1 MGLAG
6 PHTISCAR
14 QAVPLRSCAVSAFAL
29 VVPLF
34 DEAGRFEEYGG
45 QLVDWVRTRPAGSEL
60 VFVDDGSRDA
70 TAALVQA
77 LIAATPGVAVRLL
90 RRPHEGKGAA
100 VAAGLA
106 STGTPYAGFCDA
118 DLATPLHQLERILRV
133 AERGRTLAIGS
144 RDLATSTLIRPE
156 GRVREAL
163 GRTYNRLL
171 QATITP
177 GVVDTQCGAKVAS
190 REVWDRILPHCSE
203 KGFAW
208 DAEAIAVATALGVKV
223 QEVPIEWRH
232 DERSGVNLVRD
243 GAAMVLATPRIWR
256 SARRAR
262 QSAPPA
268 PGATAAS
275 PPPAAAVGGGP
286 TGEVFDDRNAG
297 LLMASDREH
306 WWFRSKAAFIAT
318 ALRRTDPGDAG
329 RGWLVDAGAGAGGV
343 TALLGWAP
351 ERVAV
356 LEGNG
361 ALVAQARRAH
371 GLAGVQA
378 EVGRLPVTG
387 GSAEVVCLLDVI
399 EHLVDPLP
407 ALREAARILS
417 SEGRLVVNVPA
428 HQWLWSAADES
439 LGHIRRYTRRSLRT
453 ELAEAGL
460 EPMLLGHVF
469 SWLVLPVWVTRRMAA
484 RGDAELGLDRRS
496 FAIDRT
502 AMVLTALERALL
514 GRVSAPLGTSVLCVA
529 RRR

>member
-1 MGLAG
+1 MSG
-6 PHTISCAR
+6 
-14 QAVPLRSCAVSAFAL
+14 AFAL

-70 TAALVQA
+70 TASMVDA
-77 LIAATPGVAVRLL
+77 LIAATPDVPVRLL

-106 STGTPYAGFCDA
+106 STGTPHAGFCDA
-118 DLATPLHQLERILRV
+118 DLATPLDQLERIVRV
-133 AERGRTLAIGS
+133 AMRGHTLAIGS
-144 RDLATSTLIRPE
+144 RDLATSKLLQPE

-190 REVWDRILPHCSE
+190 REVWERILPHCSE
-203 KGFAW
+203 MGFAW
-208 DAEAIAVATALGVKV
+208 DAEVIAVAGALGIEV

-232 DERSGVNLVRD
+232 DERSGVHLVRD
-243 GAAMVLATPRIWR
+243 GTAMVLATGRIWR
-256 SARRAR
+256 TARRVR
-262 QSAPPA
+262 QEASAVPVTSTTGDLGAPPA
-268 PGATAAS
+268 PATSGAPS
-275 PPPAAAVGGGP
+275 
-286 TGEVFDDRNAG
+286 GEVFDDRNAG
-297 LLMASDREH
+297 LLMAADREH

-318 ALRRTDPGDAG
+318 ALRRTDPGDVG

-356 LEGNG
+356 LEGNA
-361 ALVAQARRAH
+361 ALVSQARRAH

-378 EVGRLPVTG
+378 EVGSLPVSDR
-387 GSAEVVCLLDVI
+387 SAEVVCLLDVI

-407 ALREAARILS
+407 ALHEAARILAPG
-417 SEGRLVVNVPA
+417 GRLVVNVPA
-428 HQWLWSAADES
+428 HTWLWSAADES
-439 LGHIRRYTRRSLRT
+439 LGHIRRYTRTTLRAQ
-453 ELAEAGL
+453 LAQAGL
-460 EPMLLGHVF
+460 EPVLLSHVF
-469 SWLVLPVWVTRRMAA
+469 SWLVLPVWVTRRMASG
-484 RGDAELGLDRRS
+484 GDAELGLDRTS
-496 FAIDRT
+496 FVIDRA

-514 GRVSAPLGTSVLCVA
+514 GRVSTPLGTSVLCVA

>member
-1 MGLAG
+1 MTPA
-6 PHTISCAR
+6 I
-14 QAVPLRSCAVSAFAL
+14 AL

-34 DEAGRFEEYGG
+34 DEAGRFEEYGA
-45 QLVDWVRTRPAGSEL
+45 QLVDLIRTRPAGSEL
-60 VFVDDGSRDA
+60 VFVDDGSTDA
-70 TAALVQA
+70 TASMVEALV
-77 LIAATPGVAVRLL
+77 AASPGVAVRLL

-106 STGTPYAGFCDA
+106 STGAPLAGFCDA
-118 DLATPLHQLERILRV
+118 DLATPLDQLERIARV
-133 AERGRTLAIGS
+133 AVRGHTLAIGS
-144 RDLATSTLIRPE
+144 RDLATSKLLHPE

-190 REVWDRILPHCSE
+190 REVWARILPHCSE

-208 DAEAIAVATALGVKV
+208 DAEAIAVADALGIEV

-232 DERSGVNLVRD
+232 DERSGVHLVRD
-243 GAAMVLATPRIWR
+243 GAAMVLATRRIWR
-256 SARRAR
+256 TARRVR
-262 QSAPPA
+262 K
-268 PGATAAS
+268 AA
-275 PPPAAAVGGGP
+275 PAAPAVRAAGGDQGAP
-286 TGEVFDDRNAG
+286 ALPATSAMTSGEVFDDRNAG
-297 LLMASDREH
+297 LLMAADREH

-318 ALRRTDPGDAG
+318 ALRRTDPGDVG
-329 RGWLVDAGAGAGGV
+329 GGWLVDAGAGAGGV

-356 LEGNG
+356 LEGNA

-378 EVGRLPVTG
+378 EVGSLPVSDR
-387 GSAEVVCLLDVI
+387 SAEVVCLLDVI

-407 ALREAARILS
+407 ALHEAARVLS
-417 SEGRLVVNVPA
+417 PAGRLVVNVPA
-428 HQWLWSAADES
+428 HTWLWSAADES
-439 LGHIRRYTRRSLRT
+439 LGHIRRYTRATLRAQ
-453 ELAEAGL
+453 LAEAGL
-460 EPMLLGHVF
+460 EPVLLSHVF
-469 SWLVLPVWVTRRMAA
+469 SWLVLPVWVTRRMASG
-484 RGDAELGLDRRS
+484 GDAELGLDRTS
-496 FAIDRT
+496 FVIDRA

-514 GRVSAPLGTSVLCVA
+514 GRVSTPLGTSVLCVA

>member
-1 MGLAG
+1 M
-6 PHTISCAR
+6 
-14 QAVPLRSCAVSAFAL
+14 SALAL

-34 DEAGRFEEYGG
+34 DEAARFEEYG
-45 QLVDWVRTRPAGSEL
+45 QPLVEWVRSQSAGSEL
-60 VFVDDGSRDA
+60 VFVDDGSRDGTA
-70 TAALVQA
+70 TLVEA
-77 LIAATPGVAVRLL
+77 LIAGNPDVAVRLL

-106 STGTPYAGFCDA
+106 STSAPLAGFCDA
-118 DLATPLHQLERILRV
+118 DLATPLDQLERIVRV
-133 AERGRTLAIGS
+133 ATRGHTLAIGS
-144 RDLATSTLIRPE
+144 RDLATSKLLHPE

-177 GVVDTQCGAKVAS
+177 GVVDTQCGAKVAT

-203 KGFAW
+203 RGFAW
-208 DAEAIAVATALGVKV
+208 DAEAIAVAGALGIEV

-232 DERSGVNLVRD
+232 DERSRVHLVRD
-243 GAAMVLATPRIWR
+243 GAAMVLATRRIWR
-256 SARRAR
+256 TARRVR
-262 QSAPPA
+262 QGAPAVPVTS
-268 PGATAAS
+268 TADADLG
-275 PPPAAAVGGGP
+275 PPAAP
-286 TGEVFDDRNAG
+286 TSSGAPSGEVFDDRNAG
-297 LLMASDREH
+297 LLMAADREH

-318 ALRRTDPGDAG
+318 ALRRTDPGHVG
-329 RGWLVDAGAGAGGV
+329 QGWLVDAGAGAGGV

-356 LEGNG
+356 LEGNA

-378 EVGRLPVTG
+378 EVGSLPVSDR
-387 GSAEVVCLLDVI
+387 SAEVVCLLDVI

-407 ALREAARILS
+407 ALREAARVLCPG
-417 SEGRLVVNVPA
+417 GRLVVNVPA
-428 HQWLWSAADES
+428 HTWLWSAADES
-439 LGHIRRYTRRSLRT
+439 LGHIRRYTRASLRA

-460 EPMLLGHVF
+460 EPALLSHVF
-469 SWLVLPVWVTRRMAA
+469 SWLVLPVWVTRRMASG
-484 RGDAELGLDRRS
+484 GDAELGLDRTS
-496 FAIDRT
+496 FVIDRA

-514 GRVSAPLGTSVLCVA
+514 GRVSTPLGTSVLCVA

>member
-1 MGLAG
+1 MTG
-6 PHTISCAR
+6 
-14 QAVPLRSCAVSAFAL
+14 AFAL

-45 QLVDWVRTRPAGSEL
+45 RIVDWIRTRPAGSEL

-70 TAALVQA
+70 TASMVDAL
-77 LIAATPGVAVRLL
+77 LAATPDVAARLV

-106 STGTPYAGFCDA
+106 STSAPLAGFCDV
-118 DLATPLHQLERILRV
+118 DLATPLDQLERIALV
-133 AERGRTLAIGS
+133 AARSHTLAIGS
-144 RDLATSTLIRPE
+144 RDLATSKLLQPE

-177 GVVDTQCGAKVAS
+177 GVVDTQCGAKVAA
-190 REVWDRILPHCSE
+190 REVWERVLPHCSE

-208 DAEAIAVATALGVKV
+208 DAEVIAVADALGIEV

-232 DERSGVNLVRD
+232 DERSRVHLVRD
-243 GAAMVLATPRIWR
+243 GAAMVLATRRIWR
-256 SARRAR
+256 TARRVR
-262 QSAPPA
+262 HEPSAVPA
-268 PGATAAS
+268 VTPADADPGA
-275 PPPAAAVGGGP
+275 PAVPATSGTP
-286 TGEVFDDRNAG
+286 SGEVFDDRNAG
-297 LLMASDREH
+297 LLMAADREH

-318 ALRRTDPGDAG
+318 ALRRTGADDVG

-356 LEGNG
+356 LEGNA

-371 GLAGVQA
+371 GLAGVRA
-378 EVGRLPVTG
+378 EVGSLPVSD

-407 ALREAARILS
+407 ALHEAARILS
-417 SEGRLVVNVPA
+417 PGGRLVVNVPA
-428 HQWLWSAADES
+428 HTWLWSAADES
-439 LGHIRRYTRRSLRT
+439 LGHIRRYTRSSLRA

-460 EPMLLGHVF
+460 EPVLLSHVF
-469 SWLVLPVWVTRRMAA
+469 SWLVLPVWVTRRMASG
-484 RGDAELGLDRRS
+484 GDAELGLDRTS
-496 FAIDRT
+496 FVIDRA

-514 GRVSAPLGTSVLCVA
+514 GRVSTPLGTSVLCVA

>member
-1 MGLAG
+1 MSG
-6 PHTISCAR
+6 
-14 QAVPLRSCAVSAFAL
+14 AFAL

-45 QLVDWVRTRPAGSEL
+45 QLVDWVRTRPVGSEL

-70 TAALVQA
+70 TPSMVEA
-77 LIAATPGVAVRLL
+77 LIAANPGVPVRLL

-106 STGTPYAGFCDA
+106 STSAPHAGFCDA
-118 DLATPLHQLERILRV
+118 DLATPLDQLERILGV
-133 AERGRTLAIGS
+133 AVRGRTLAIGS
-144 RDLATSTLIRPE
+144 RDLATSKLLQPE

-177 GVVDTQCGAKVAS
+177 GVVDTQCGAKVAAH
-190 REVWDRILPHCSE
+190 EVWERILPHCLE

-208 DAEAIAVATALGVKV
+208 DAEVIAVADALGIEV

-232 DERSGVNLVRD
+232 DERSRVHLVRD
-243 GAAMVLATPRIWR
+243 GVAMVLATRRIWR
-256 SARRAR
+256 TARRAR
-262 QSAPPA
+262 QGASAV
-268 PGATAAS
+268 
-275 PPPAAAVGGGP
+275 PAAATAGIDDLSPAASVP
-286 TGEVFDDRNAG
+286 PVAPSGEVFDDRNAG
-297 LLMASDREH
+297 LLMAADREH
-306 WWFRSKAAFIAT
+306 WWFRSKAAFVAT
-318 ALRRTDPGDAG
+318 ALRRTDPGQAG

-356 LEGNG
+356 LEGNA

-378 EVGRLPVTG
+378 EVGSLPVSDR
-387 GSAEVVCLLDVI
+387 SAEVVCLLDVI

-417 SEGRLVVNVPA
+417 PGGRLVVNVPA
-428 HQWLWSAADES
+428 HTWLWSAADES
-439 LGHIRRYTRRSLRT
+439 LGHIRRYTRSSLRAQ
-453 ELAEAGL
+453 LAEVGL
-460 EPMLLGHVF
+460 EPVLLSHVF
-469 SWLVLPVWVTRRMAA
+469 SWLVLPVWVTRRMASG
-484 RGDAELGLDRRS
+484 GDAELGLDRTS
-496 FAIDRT
+496 FVIDRA

-514 GRVSAPLGTSVLCVA
+514 ARVSTPVGTSVLCVA